1 MSNETE
7 LENLELKI
15 SKFLRYG
22 VLVSGFF
29 LAIGWISNFSLTENP
44 YEHFKFY
51 DYLPLQDILQLYF
64 RNKEWGVLISY
75 VGLGLLISLPLIR
88 VLLTAFLFI
97 KQKEYQLAAIATL
110 VLICLVVSF
119 SFGIDL

>member
-22 VLVSGFF
+22 VLVAGAF
-29 LAIGWISNFSLTENP
+29 LAVGWISQFSLTENP
-44 YEHFKFY
+44 YEFFTSY
-51 DYLPLQDILQLYF
+51 DNIPLQDIIQLYI
-64 RNKEWGVLISY
+64 RNKEWGILISY
-75 VGLGLLISLPLIR
+75 VGLALLISLPLIR
-88 VLLTAFLFI
+88 VFLTAFLFI
-97 KQKEYQLAAIATL
+97 KQKEYHLAAIASL
-110 VLICLVVSF
+110 VLICLVISF

>member
-1 MSNETE
+1 MSNDTE

-22 VLVSGFF
+22 VLVAGFF
-29 LAIGWISNFSLTENP
+29 LAIGWISQFSLTENP

-51 DYLPLQDILQLYF
+51 DYLPLQDILKHYVQH
-64 RNKEWGVLISY
+64 KQWGILISY

-88 VLLTAFLFI
+88 VMLTAFLFI
-97 KQKEYQLAAIATL
+97 KQKEYHLAAIASL
-110 VLICLVVSF
+110 VLICLLISF